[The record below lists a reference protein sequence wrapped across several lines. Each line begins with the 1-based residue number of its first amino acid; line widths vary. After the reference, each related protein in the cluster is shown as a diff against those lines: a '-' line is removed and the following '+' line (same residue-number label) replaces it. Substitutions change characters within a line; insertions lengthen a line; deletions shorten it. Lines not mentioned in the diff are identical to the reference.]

1 MVRSTLLTLI
11 TKVGFE
17 ACLETYV
24 VCFPSF
30 SSLPPF
36 DYSALGRDPAS
47 LKRRQTSQRCC
58 CALLHQLLR
67 SLLRGAEHRCI
78 SPLPE
83 TASSFR
89 KSWSVRITFF
99 FPTTSPNTVRLFPCH
114 TTCFIFRHQFSEQ
127 PDSTAKEAVVIS
139 DRFDFHRVSN
149 KRQRQNRC
157 RISVKTIVIYQMPIS
172 VIIVPAER
180 AQNFQGGTANCRR
193 LSNP

>member
-99 FPTTSPNTVRLFPCH
+99 SLQLLQTQSAFFHATRLV
-114 TTCFIFRHQFSEQ
+114 S
-127 PDSTAKEAVVIS
+127 SS
-139 DRFDFHRVSN
+139 D
-149 KRQRQNRC
+149 
-157 RISVKTIVIYQMPIS
+157 I
-172 VIIVPAER
+172 
-180 AQNFQGGTANCRR
+180 NF
-193 LSNP
+193 LSNLTQPQKKQLSYQIDSISIACPTSVSVRTAAGFPSRR